1 MNDDNFC
8 EHDKTRALVRTQGKP
23 NTSVL
28 CSHSPKKCRTR
39 RRSRQWQP
47 PRRGSELGQRP
58 PSCEE
63 KSSAQCVS
71 RRRAGGG
78 RHRLEGGS
86 DVQEETWCHL
96 GRGKSL
102 GEEARS
108 RELHQGDLCG
118 GRWGGGGGRHASI
131 HPRRQL
137 PHSSRSPQPRC
148 PPFHPRSCELPLRQP
163 CLPMLRSAIRRR
175 NS

>member
-8 EHDKTRALVRTQGKP
+8 EHDKTRAFVRTQGKP

-63 KSSAQCVS
+63 KGSAQCVS
-71 RRRAGGG
+71 RRRAGGD

-86 DVQEETWCHL
+86 DAQQETWCHL

-108 RELHQGDLCG
+108 RELHQRGFVG
-118 GRWGGGGGRHASI
+118 GVGVAAEGGTRPSTHDDSCPIQAEVLSHDVRRSTRAAASC
-131 HPRRQL
+131 H
-137 PHSSRSPQPRC
+137 
-148 PPFHPRSCELPLRQP
+148 
-163 CLPMLRSAIRRR
+163 
-175 NS
+175 